1 MKYISIL
8 CIAVLSMSFQ
18 PIPATTTTTQLSI
31 QVVELEN
38 STGQVILDIFSSE
51 TGFPTKPEKAMK
63 RVKATI
69 KNKTASFNILDLPK
83 GEYAFVIIH
92 DENMNNE
99 LDANWV
105 GMPSEG
111 LGVSNNA
118 KGRFGPPSYKDS
130 KFNLTTK
137 TINTKIVMQYL

>member
-8 CIAVLSMSFQ
+8 CIAFLSMSFQ
-18 PIPATTTTTQLSI
+18 PIPATTQLSI

-83 GEYAFVIIH
+83 GEYAFVIIR

-99 LDANWV
+99 LDANWI

-111 LGVSNNA
+111 LGFRIMPRGDLDLRA
-118 KGRFGPPSYKDS
+118 IKTR
-130 KFNLTTK
+130 NLA
-137 TINTKIVMQYL
+137 